1 LGYDR
6 IALILNKEKRKA
18 LDIQRYTFFCILSN
32 PITLRMKYINN
43 QNAPSNNKQF
53 NVYEERFL
61 LLMKLMKID
70 RMLRS
75 ATIIH
80 SENKPKE

>member
-1 LGYDR
+1 
-6 IALILNKEKRKA
+6 
-18 LDIQRYTFFCILSN
+18 
-32 PITLRMKYINN
+32 MKHINS
-43 QNAPSNNKQF
+43 QNTTSNNKQL

-80 SENKPKE
+80 SENKPK

>member
-1 LGYDR
+1 
-6 IALILNKEKRKA
+6 
-18 LDIQRYTFFCILSN
+18 
-32 PITLRMKYINN
+32 MKHINN

-70 RMLRS
+70 RMLRN

>member
-1 LGYDR
+1 
-6 IALILNKEKRKA
+6 
-18 LDIQRYTFFCILSN
+18 
-32 PITLRMKYINN
+32 MKHINN
-43 QNAPSNNKQF
+43 QNVSSNNKQY

-70 RMLRS
+70 RMLRN

>member
-1 LGYDR
+1 
-6 IALILNKEKRKA
+6 
-18 LDIQRYTFFCILSN
+18 
-32 PITLRMKYINN
+32 MKHINNN
-43 QNAPSNNKQF
+43 QNASLNNKHL

-70 RMLRS
+70 RMLRN

-80 SENKPKE
+80 SENKPKL